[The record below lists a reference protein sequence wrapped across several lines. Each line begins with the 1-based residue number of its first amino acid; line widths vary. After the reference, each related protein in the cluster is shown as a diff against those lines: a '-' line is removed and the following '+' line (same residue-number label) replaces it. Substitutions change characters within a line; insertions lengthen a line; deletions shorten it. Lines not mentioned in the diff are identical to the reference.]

1 MYRLT
6 LVKGWNAEEM
16 DNYAALVQL
25 GEPDF
30 IEIKGVTFCG
40 SSKGRRLRT
49 DWVFSDSY
57 EICHILITQGTIS
70 LCRVNTL
77 QKK

>member
-1 MYRLT
+1 M
-6 LVKGWNAEEM
+6 KGWNAEEM

-40 SSKGRRLRT
+40 SSKGRAISDGLGKFVSFKIRF
-49 DWVFSDSY
+49 FSYFNYSKSFDVNVTF
-57 EICHILITQGTIS
+57 CHVL
-70 LCRVNTL
+70 V
-77 QKK
+77 